1 MRRPRGDWPLGLD
14 DSVCCS
20 PHPRHCKVSPSS
32 RRGGVVVERGDGGLF
47 VAGAGAPAGVGSGVL
62 RLLSRASRRTAGH
75 ATSPVLRRSRAA
87 ASAAY
92 RASLCTGELG
102 AVSRYIAT
110 SPHTEASLLKNNG
123 QITARNGHFGPMH
136 MILRQS
142 TMPIIWDFFILLLL
156 FHKFLAMLSLA
167 RAVLFPGCRV

>member
-1 MRRPRGDWPLGLD
+1 M
-14 DSVCCS
+14 
-20 PHPRHCKVSPSS
+20 
-32 RRGGVVVERGDGGLF
+32 ERGDGGLF

-142 TMPIIWDFFILLLL
+142 TMPNNLVFFYPTFIISQIFGHALDG
-156 FHKFLAMLSLA
+156 ACG
-167 RAVLFPGCRV
+167 AVSEVPGLRTFKGDEFR